1 MFDNVHTTHRY
12 EISADFSYNS
22 IRLWGGVMCTVF
34 QNSEIGFKSL
44 FILWKIHF
52 QIMITFFVGKKAFFN
67 VYSDKIKS
75 KIKVHKKRKSS
86 FFWRPFR
93 NFFSAF
99 SP

>member
-44 FILWKIHF
+44 FILHPYLLIIF
-52 QIMITFFVGKKAFFN
+52 NIIRIAANIITITI
-67 VYSDKIKS
+67 SMRI
-75 KIKVHKKRKSS
+75 IEIEL
-86 FFWRPFR
+86 
-93 NFFSAF
+93 
-99 SP
+99 